1 MIKTKSVYDDKEDSD
16 GIRILVA
23 RYCLSG
29 IRRKNFDTWYSE
41 LSPSKSLLKNFKDGK
56 MSQNIFFQ
64 FFYSNYYRYYM
75 SGLDWLLEWDF
86 IQTINWVFGWYYIN
100 DLRTSQYCSTTSN
113 AIVEVNNFHSRHI
126 RP

>member
-75 SGLDWLLEWDF
+75 SGLV
-86 IQTINWVFGWYYIN
+86 TRMG
-100 DLRTSQYCSTTSN
+100 
-113 AIVEVNNFHSRHI
+113 FHTDHKLGI
-126 RP
+126 RMVLYQ